1 MKRSNR
7 LVLLIGVFLAII
19 AFVGIL
25 ILQGGGGGAREPE
38 VPTEL
43 NTVVA
48 ATDIPLGSE
57 IQSSQLK
64 IQVLPVTARA
74 ADAFEDVS
82 QVIGKTAR
90 ESVSAGAQVT
100 GTTLSGGQAGTV
112 LDIETPPGKRSIAV
126 QVDQVTGVGT
136 VIQTGDFVDMVVG
149 FTGDKFPVITINP
162 ADDSFVVVS
171 GINSTSVKVLLQG
184 MQVLG
189 TLLPPPPADDGTTDD
204 GTDDGT
210 GGGTSLTG
218 QQQIVILAVDAQQ
231 AEIIKFAQ
239 LDGAISL
246 LLRSSADFLDP
257 VTGTPLPD
265 GPVPDV
271 TTGVILKTLVDT
283 YGVLPPELVETVL
296 PEQGS
301 TP

>member
-1 MKRSNR
+1 LKRSNR
-7 LVLLIGVFLAII
+7 LVLLIGVFLAIV

-25 ILQGGGGGAREPE
+25 VISQGDGTGGEIRE
-38 VPTEL
+38 PTEL

-57 IQSSQLK
+57 IQSNQLK
-64 IQVLPVTARA
+64 IEVLPVTAREP
-74 ADAFEDVS
+74 DAFEDVS

-90 ESVSAGAQVT
+90 QSVSAGAQVT

-171 GINSTSVKVLLQG
+171 GINSTSVKVLIQG

-189 TLLPPPPADDGTTDD
+189 TLLPPPPADGTTDD

-246 LLRSSADFLDP
+246 LLRSPADFLDP

-265 GPVPDV
+265 GPVPDT
-271 TTGVILKTLVDT
+271 TTGIILKSLVDT

>member
-7 LVLLIGVFLAII
+7 LVLLIGVFLAIV
-19 AFVGIL
+19 AFIGIL
-25 ILQGGGGGAREPE
+25 VLQGTDPGTGTDTP
-38 VPTEL
+38 PTEL

-57 IQSSQLK
+57 IQSNQLK
-64 IQVLPVTARA
+64 IEVLPVTARA

-90 ESVSAGAQVT
+90 QSVTAGAQVT

-189 TLLPPPPADDGTTDD
+189 TLLPPPPADDGTTD

-246 LLRSSADFLDP
+246 LLRSPDDFLDP
-257 VTGTPLPD
+257 TTGTPLPD